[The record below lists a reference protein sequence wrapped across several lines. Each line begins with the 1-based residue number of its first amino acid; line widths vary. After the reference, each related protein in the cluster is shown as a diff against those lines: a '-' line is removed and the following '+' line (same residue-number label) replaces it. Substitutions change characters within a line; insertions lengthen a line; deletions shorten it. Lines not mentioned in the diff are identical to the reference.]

1 MRVTLAGYLSDHK
14 GRVLLQRPSARSL
27 EPVTCPLKPG
37 EEPATTLVSAFR
49 AATGLIVLPIRL
61 VGVYTARGDE
71 LTLTYRCTLRG
82 GELATPAGQP
92 AAGFFDTQPPPRGLN
107 AAHARQLDDARHH
120 DGGPARLALTAAGL
134 AARLGRGPARESSA
148 SGVEWAATARLIAVA
163 GDRVL
168 WTRADAAGPWRL
180 PARAVAAGDAPWQT
194 AGALP
199 RALGLGHA
207 VNPSLRLI
215 VMAAS
220 RPAADRPA
228 LSFVFLA
235 TYGEN
240 ELTNG
245 RGEHLL
251 AAPAASQSQTN
262 LDAGDAALAAEVL
275 AAPAGTVARL
285 SAAQP

>member
-14 GRVLLQRPSARSL
+14 GRVLLRQMSARSL
-27 EPVTCPLKPG
+27 EPVTCRLKPG
-37 EEPATTLVSAFR
+37 EEPAATLASAFR

-61 VGVYTARGDE
+61 VGAYYAGDE

-82 GELATPAGQP
+82 GELATPTGQP
-92 AAGFFDTQPPPRGLN
+92 PAGFFDAQPPPRGLD

-120 DGGPARLALTAAGL
+120 DGGPARLARTAEGL
-134 AARLGRGPARESSA
+134 AARLGRGPARERSV
-148 SGVEWAATARLIAVA
+148 SGVDWAATAQLIAVA

-207 VNPSLRLI
+207 VTPSLRLI
-215 VMAAS
+215 VI
-220 RPAADRPA
+220 AADRPA

-235 TYGEN
+235 AYGED

-245 RGEHLL
+245 RGEKML
-251 AAPAASQSQTN
+251 AVPADPQAN

-285 SAAQP
+285 SAARP

>member
-27 EPVTCPLKPG
+27 EPVTCPLKLG
-37 EEPATTLVSAFR
+37 EEPTTTLVSAFR
-49 AATGLIVLPIRL
+49 AATGLFVLPIRL
-61 VGVYTARGDE
+61 VGVYAARGDA

-92 AAGFFDTQPPPRGLN
+92 PAGFFDTPPRPRGLS
-107 AAHARQLDDARHH
+107 AAYARQLDDALHH
-120 DGGPARLALTAAGL
+120 DGGPARLALTAEGL
-134 AARLGRGPARESSA
+134 AARLGRGPARERSE
-148 SGVEWAATARLIAVA
+148 SGVEWAATIRLIAVA
-163 GDRVL
+163 SGRVL
-168 WTRADAAGPWRL
+168 WTRADANGPWRL

-220 RPAADRPA
+220 RPA

-240 ELTNG
+240 ELTNR